1 MGQDTSD
8 LGRSDNSCSGEPAG
22 VVLLVHTGG
31 TISAT
36 KSVSTADD
44 DGLTVEATSY
54 GNFSTEAASLLG
66 QFWDDLDSDEKH
78 SLHEDYKLQRAKAVR
93 LSPS

>member
-1 MGQDTSD
+1 MGQDVAD
-8 LGRSDNSCSGEPAG
+8 IGRSDNSCSGEPAG
-22 VVLLVHTGG
+22 VVLLVHKAG
-31 TISAT
+31 TVSAT
-36 KSVSTADD
+36 QSVSTADD
-44 DGLTVEATSY
+44 DTLTIEATSY
-54 GNFSTEAASLLG
+54 GNFAGEADTILG